1 MSNVDSLFARNMQ
14 FAGSLSYDLEK
25 VHGSALAATLEQISD
40 NLMIDAEALS
50 VCLRACAAFHE
61 DEGKVLLA
69 NVPQRG
75 KSIGEFTL
83 LITTMGML
91 TFLSFFFICC
101 CFLLLVLHPTM
112 TNLYD
117 S

>member
-1 MSNVDSLFARNMQ
+1 MSNIDTLFAQNIE
-14 FAGSLSYDLEK
+14 FAGTLTYDLEK
-25 VHGSALAATLEQISD
+25 VHGTAVAATLEQISD
-40 NLMIDAEALS
+40 NLMIDAQALS
-50 VCLRACAAFHE
+50 VCLRTCAAFHE

-91 TFLSFFFICC
+91 IFFFSFSCSSPSK
-101 CFLLLVLHPTM
+101 FQV
-112 TNLYD
+112 
-117 S
+117 